1 MMKNGKYLKVLG
13 LAISFPSTILFL
25 AFGISKLVEEG
36 IINRSLGFGIFFIVI
51 FNILWLMV
59 RYAFNKKNKS

>member
-1 MMKNGKYLKVLG
+1 MKNGKYLKL
-13 LAISFPSTILFL
+13 LALTISFPSTILFL
-25 AFGISKLVEEG
+25 AYGTYQLVEEN
-36 IINRSLGFGIFFIVI
+36 IISRNVGFGIFFIVI

>member
-1 MMKNGKYLKVLG
+1 MKNGKYLKVLG

-25 AFGISKLVEEG
+25 AFGTYKLVEEG
-36 IINRSLGFGIFFIVI
+36 IISLNLGFGVFFIVI